1 MRRSIPVCQVAFV
14 STLAFALP
22 LQSQGTVRT
31 LSKPEVEFRD
41 PFTQLT
47 AVRELRDGRVVVA
60 DFREKLIQLVDLK
73 SQKATKI
80 GREGSGPGE
89 YGLPMGLV
97 GLPGDTSIIFDPV
110 NTRYLTILPD
120 GKTGATFRLEMTPVR
135 PGNGSELGAPA
146 VQTITAPRATDAQG
160 RLYFEGA
167 PLVMG
172 PQGPIASDS
181 AAVMRYDRKTKRMD
195 TMAFVQLPKNTA
207 KVESSGSGGQQNV
220 NIRIGA
226 PSPFP
231 SRDSWTVLPDGSVAV
246 ARVKDYHL
254 DIIAP
259 NRAMTRGLAVPFAAV
274 RVGEAEKQEYRDS
287 QKSGGTTMSIAM
299 TNDNGKVSTSAAPPP
314 KATEPAEWPSVKPP
328 FTAGVVASPT
338 GEIWVPRSRTAKD
351 VAPRYD
357 VFSKDGKLTGTVV
370 FPPKTRV
377 AALGNGG
384 AIYTVRTDQDDL
396 QYLQR
401 FRR

>member
-1 MRRSIPVCQVAFV
+1 
-14 STLAFALP
+14 
-22 LQSQGTVRT
+22 
-31 LSKPEVEFRD
+31 
-41 PFTQLT
+41 
-47 AVRELRDGRVVVA
+47 
-60 DFREKLIQLVDLK
+60 
-73 SQKATKI
+73 
-80 GREGSGPGE
+80 
-89 YGLPMGLV
+89 MGLV
-97 GLPGDTSIIFDPV
+97 GLPGDTSIIFDPI

-120 GKTGATFRLEMTPVR
+120 GKTGATFRLETAPPR
-135 PGNGSELGAPA
+135 SGNGREGGAPM

-172 PQGPIASDS
+172 PQGPVASDS

-195 TMAFVQLPKNTA
+195 TMTFVQLPKNTA

-220 NIRIGA
+220 NIRIGG

-231 SRDSWTVLPDGSVAV
+231 SRDNWTVLPDGSVAV
-246 ARVKDYHL
+246 ARVKDYHV

-259 NRAMTRGLAVPFAAV
+259 NRAVTRGPAVPFAPV
-274 RVGEAEKQEYRDS
+274 RIGDAEKQEYRDS
-287 QKSGGTTMSIAM
+287 QKSGGNSMALSM
-299 TNDNGKVSTSAAPPP
+299 TNENGKVTTSAAAPP
-314 KATEPAEWPSVKPP
+314 KAAEPAEWPTLKPP
-328 FTAGVVASPT
+328 FTAGVVPSPT

-351 VAPRYD
+351 LAPRYD
-357 VFSKDGKLTGTVV
+357 VFSKEGKLTGTVV

-384 AIYTVRTDQDDL
+384 TIYAVRTDDDDL

>member
-172 PQGPIASDS
+172 PQGPNASDS
-181 AAVMRYDRKTKRMD
+181 AA
-195 TMAFVQLPKNTA
+195 
-207 KVESSGSGGQQNV
+207 
-220 NIRIGA
+220 
-226 PSPFP
+226 
-231 SRDSWTVLPDGSVAV
+231 
-246 ARVKDYHL
+246 
-254 DIIAP
+254 
-259 NRAMTRGLAVPFAAV
+259 
-274 RVGEAEKQEYRDS
+274 
-287 QKSGGTTMSIAM
+287 
-299 TNDNGKVSTSAAPPP
+299 
-314 KATEPAEWPSVKPP
+314 
-328 FTAGVVASPT
+328 
-338 GEIWVPRSRTAKD
+338 
-351 VAPRYD
+351 
-357 VFSKDGKLTGTVV
+357 
-370 FPPKTRV
+370 
-377 AALGNGG
+377 
-384 AIYTVRTDQDDL
+384 
-396 QYLQR
+396 
-401 FRR
+401 